1 MDLLNVPK
9 SFYKRLNKGSSRVA
23 SNDFYPQQPSCQIP
37 YLYSLFELFLGK
49 RKDGTFVEV
58 GANDGV
64 SFSNTWGL
72 AEQGWRGYLIEPIP
86 EFAESCRRNHKKHT
100 SVSIF
105 QYAIGNQDN
114 KNLVFSIAGA
124 LTTANLALRTE
135 YESVDWAV
143 SSLTNEEITVPCKK
157 LDTFLTE
164 NEIGYDFDVL
174 VVDVEGFEAEVFSGF
189 NLVEWRPKM
198 LIVELVDTH
207 PDLKSTATS
216 DAQLGERILLSG
228 YRIVSK
234 DVINTVFVRED
245 IWKKVYEVY

>member
-1 MDLLNVPK
+1 MI
-9 SFYKRLNKGSSRVA
+9 FYRRWNKGSSRIA
-23 SNDFYPQQPSCQIP
+23 SQNFYPQQPSCQIP

-49 RKDGTFVEV
+49 RNDGIFVEV

-86 EFAESCRRNHKKHT
+86 EFADSCRRNHKNHA
-100 SVSIF
+100 SVSVF
-105 QYAIGNQDN
+105 QYAIGNLDN
-114 KNLVFSIAGA
+114 KNLVFNIAGA
-124 LTTANLALRTE
+124 LTTANSALRTE
-135 YESVDWAV
+135 YESVDWAL
-143 SSLTNEEITVPCKK
+143 SSLTNKEITVPSKR

-164 NEIGYDFDVL
+164 NGLGHDFDVL

-189 NLVEWRPKM
+189 ELVEWRPKM
-198 LIVELVDTH
+198 IIVELVDTH

-245 IWKKVYEVY
+245 IWKIVYEVD

>member
-1 MDLLNVPK
+1 MRFYRRWNK
-9 SFYKRLNKGSSRVA
+9 SSGRAA
-23 SNDFYPQQPSCQIP
+23 SQNFYPQQPSCQIP

-49 RKDGTFVEV
+49 RNDGIFVEV

-86 EFAESCRRNHKKHT
+86 EFADSCRRNHKKHA
-100 SVSIF
+100 SVSVF
-105 QYAIGNQDN
+105 RYAIGDLDN
-114 KNLVFSIAGA
+114 KNLIFNIAGA
-124 LTTANLALRTE
+124 LTTANSALRTE
-135 YESVDWAV
+135 YESVDWAL
-143 SSLTNEEITVPCKK
+143 SSLTNKEITVPSKK

-164 NEIGYDFDVL
+164 NDIGHDFDVL

-189 NLVEWRPKM
+189 KLVEWRPKM

-207 PDLKSTATS
+207 PDLKSTAAS

-245 IWKKVYEVY
+245 IWKKVYEVD